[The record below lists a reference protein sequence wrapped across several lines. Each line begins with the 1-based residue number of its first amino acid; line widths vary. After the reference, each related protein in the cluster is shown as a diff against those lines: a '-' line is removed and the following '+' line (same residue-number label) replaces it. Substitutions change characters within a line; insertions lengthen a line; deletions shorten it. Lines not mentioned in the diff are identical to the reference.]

1 MSLSKKI
8 PRSMSRSRTIPYKE
22 INITCHY
29 RELHSPQ
36 RPNISIRKE
45 SNCPV
50 LPHSLFQIESVNCGY
65 GSIPILIRSSWLNS
79 IHFDFSRVRLN
90 WCRLT
95 RSSSPSYS
103 VIQNG
108 QERYV
113 SINLFIYLD
122 LLWQR
127 KLSSFLFGEIP
138 RIYLRT
144 GMTDP
149 FSA

>member
-108 QERYV
+108 QESQVPYHCR
-113 SINLFIYLD
+113 SPHLHGND
-122 LLWQR
+122 RLLQNNDP
-127 KLSSFLFGEIP
+127 SSNP
-138 RIYLRT
+138 SPSQY
-144 GMTDP
+144 
-149 FSA
+149 A